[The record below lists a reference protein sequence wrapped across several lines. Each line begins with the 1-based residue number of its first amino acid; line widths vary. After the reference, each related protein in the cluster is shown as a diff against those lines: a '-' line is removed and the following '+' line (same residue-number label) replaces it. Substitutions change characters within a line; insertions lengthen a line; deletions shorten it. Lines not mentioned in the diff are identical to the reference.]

1 MVEMVKLR
9 EDSDLLKA
17 EEFLRD
23 KLPDL
28 PSIAIILGSGFQ
40 PAPLDLKNE
49 ISLKYSEV
57 PGFAVPSVEG
67 HSGILRVGKYGVRTV
82 ALFEGRV
89 HFYEGYDMS
98 QVTLPVRVL
107 GKLNCKTMI
116 VANASGS
123 TTLKLRPG
131 TIVLINDHINLIG
144 ENPLRGLVDG
154 FPDMSFAYD
163 SELRALARKV
173 ARQIGIPVADGV
185 YAGFAGPS
193 YDTPA
198 EVRMIARLG
207 AQLVGMSTIP
217 EVVAANAAGMKVLGI
232 SCVANY
238 ASGLTNGRLSHAD
251 VISNINSIKSDFFR
265 LLCGI
270 LDKLPEV

>member
-1 MVEMVKLR
+1 MAKLR

-17 EEFLRD
+17 EKFLRD

-28 PSIAIILGSGFQ
+28 PLISIVLGSGLS
-40 PAPLDLKNE
+40 PAPLKLAGE
-49 ISLKYSEV
+49 IVIKYSEI
-57 PGFAVPSVEG
+57 PGFVAPSVTG
-67 HSGILRVGKYGVRTV
+67 HPGILRAGKYGARTV
-82 ALFEGRV
+82 ALLEGRA

-98 QVTLPVRVL
+98 QVTLPARVL
-107 GKLNCKTMI
+107 GKLSCKTMI
-116 VANASGS
+116 VANAAGS

-131 TIVLINDHINLIG
+131 TIVLISDHINLMG
-144 ENPLRGLVDG
+144 ESPLRGLVDG

-163 SELRALARKV
+163 NELRALAKSV

-185 YAGFAGPS
+185 YAGLAGPA

-251 VISNINSIKSDFFR
+251 VISSINSIKSNFFR

-270 LDKLPEV
+270 LDKLQEV